1 MPPAA
6 AMRADIDYGFAEAE
20 TTYGQIGVK
29 TWIYRGDIYEQK
41 RRQAPAVGTSVVSK
55 QLFSASSF

>member
-1 MPPAA
+1 LQGRLPLHTL
-6 AMRADIDYGFAEAE
+6 RADIDYGFAEAE

-41 RRQAPAVGTSVVSK
+41 RRQAPAVGTSV
-55 QLFSASSF
+55 F